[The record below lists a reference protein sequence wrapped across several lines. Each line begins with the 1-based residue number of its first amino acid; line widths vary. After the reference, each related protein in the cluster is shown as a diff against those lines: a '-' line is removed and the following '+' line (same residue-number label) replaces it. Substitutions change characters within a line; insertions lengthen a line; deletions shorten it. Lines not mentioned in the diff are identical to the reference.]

1 MLISFGKA
9 KVMNQLTLSEPCTR
23 LKPFTGDSKL
33 KAVSETCYLCRRL
46 SSIASQV
53 ENCRRAPGELPLAGF
68 KDEALKW
75 HRFQALVI
83 PSVSKF
89 LPTVFR

>member
-46 SSIASQV
+46 SSIASQG
-53 ENCRRAPGELPLAGF
+53 ENRRRAPGELPLAGF
-68 KDEALKW
+68 KDEALKL
-75 HRFQALVI
+75 H
-83 PSVSKF
+83 
-89 LPTVFR
+89 